1 MMKMVMR
8 RTVIRMGLLSGGRV
22 EAPSANNATGCRT
35 ATMSPC
41 PLDHAEDHNDDDDY
55 DYNLVI
61 VML

>member
-1 MMKMVMR
+1 
-8 RTVIRMGLLSGGRV
+8 MGLLSGGRV

-41 PLDHAEDHNDDDDY
+41 PLDHAEDHNDNDDY